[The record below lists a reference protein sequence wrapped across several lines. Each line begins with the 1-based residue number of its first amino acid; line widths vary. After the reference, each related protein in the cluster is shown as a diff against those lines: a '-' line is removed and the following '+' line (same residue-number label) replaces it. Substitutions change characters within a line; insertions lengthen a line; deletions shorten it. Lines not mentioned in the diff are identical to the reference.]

1 MIMTQVTLYTKD
13 YCPYCVAAKELL
25 ASKEAAVEEI
35 NLTADPDTLGNLV
48 EKTGQM
54 TVPQIFI
61 GDEFIG
67 GFDDL
72 KALDEAGELDAK
84 LAA

>member
-1 MIMTQVTLYTKD
+1 MTEVTIYTKD
-13 YCPYCVAAKELL
+13 NCPYCVAAKELL
-25 ASKEAAVEEI
+25 GSKQVAFQETDV
-35 NLTADPDTLGNLV
+35 TADPDTLGQLV

-72 KALDEAGELDAK
+72 QALNEAGELDAK
-84 LAA
+84 LGA